1 MPLNQIKFNE
11 LIEHLIERANLEERT
26 GAIVRGR
33 FGIDTP
39 KSVTLQELGNR
50 FNITRE
56 RVRQIETQAVAEL
69 RDGILS
75 VSEASAVLE
84 FSRSYLQGAGGVRLD
99 GHLVADYHRHFK
111 AEDNLLTF
119 GNRIR
124 FLFRLLEYPYFS
136 GESDLFHDFWYDDEK
151 HREEL
156 SGVHGEVI
164 DRLIERTEDFYD
176 ILKSVISPRG
186 INESVAVSYLSVS
199 KKIGV
204 GPYGDIGLS
213 DWEEIS
219 PKTVRAKAYLLLKKA
234 ATPMHFTEIAKA
246 IGSHAPTVHNE
257 LIKDPR
263 FALVSRGTYALKS

>member
-26 GAIVRGR
+26 NSIVRGR
-33 FGIDTP
+33 FGLDTP

-50 FNITRE
+50 FSITRE

-75 VSEASAVLE
+75 VSEATAIFE
-84 FSRSYLQGAGGVRLD
+84 FSKSYLQGAGGIRLD
-99 GHLVADYHRHFK
+99 DHLVSDYHRHFK
-111 AEDNLLTF
+111 SDDNVLTF

-136 GESDLFHDFWYDDEK
+136 GESDLFRDFWYDDEK
-151 HREEL
+151 HRDDL
-156 SGVHGEVI
+156 SSIHDEIVS
-164 DRLIERTEDFYD
+164 RLNKVEDFQET
-176 ILKSVISPRG
+176 LKSVISPKG
-186 INESVAVSYLSVS
+186 INETIAISYLSVS

-213 DWEEIS
+213 DWEEIN

-234 ATPMHFTEIAKA
+234 GAPMHFTEIAKA

>member
-1 MPLNQIKFNE
+1 MPLNQIKINE

-26 GAIVRGR
+26 GFIVRGR
-33 FGIDTP
+33 FGIDAP
-39 KSVTLQELGNR
+39 KPITLQELGNR
-50 FNITRE
+50 FSITRE

-75 VSEASAVLE
+75 VSEVSAIFE
-84 FSRSYLQGAGGVRLD
+84 FSRSYLRGAGGIRLD
-99 GHLVADYHRHFK
+99 DHLVSDFYRHFK
-111 AEDNLLTF
+111 ADDNTLAF

-124 FLFRLLEYPYFS
+124 FIFKLLEYPYFS
-136 GESDLFHDFWYDDEK
+136 GESDLFRDFWYDDET
-151 HREEL
+151 HREKL
-156 SGVHGEVI
+156 SDIHGEIVS
-164 DRLIERTEDFYD
+164 RLSRVEDFYD
-176 ILKSVISPRG
+176 ILKSVIAPRG
-186 INESVAVSYLSVS
+186 INEATAASYLSVS

-213 DWEEIS
+213 DWEEIN

-234 ATPMHFTEIAKA
+234 GTPMHFTEIAKA

-263 FALVSRGTYALKS
+263 FSLVNRGTYALNI